1 MKKVSVENYYKGC
14 LEYEYCPDKK
24 TFIHNIENDFHLFM
38 IWEGGLEKTQQ
49 IIEEIQT
56 KFDVFFQA
64 RVNWNQDKITENISR
79 FYKIDDKDLI
89 KNHCKNKAR
98 QGSFYCLVV
107 EDKNPKYNYRQNVS
121 GPIRLVNTNNLEVK
135 RKIRSSMN
143 GNFLHSSSC
152 PEEFFEQIYLLFNS
166 ELINNIFSK
175 ELTEQ
180 VIDYNKDLVGSNGW
194 SSLEEYF
201 NVLNKCSDYL
211 IQRSYHNTKNVLESQ
226 VYGKGYKINDKDIDL
241 ICSSIDDMLY
251 ASNSYLKKFD
261 GIDVYYTNISKT
273 EIRIDIENCLY
284 DPTWIKNSL
293 KRKEMYEGMFYVAQ
307 PYDYFFLLI
316 YHESIIKS
324 TIKEHHKAMLTSIAN
339 NYDFD
344 FFSQNTLNNDELKAK
359 LLCGYLTANGYKIY
373 KPTIKERKGHYT
385 LNNNVIKY
393 MDSNLFTFRANSLQE
408 LYRKIVPK
416 GARKLIPT
424 SLKKFIRKII

>member
-1 MKKVSVENYYKGC
+1 MNRISVDNYYKGC

-24 TFIHNIENDFHLFM
+24 TFIHNIEKDFHLFM
-38 IWEGGLEKTQQ
+38 IWEGGLENTQK
-49 IIEEIQT
+49 IIAEIQT

-64 RVNWNQDKITENISR
+64 RISWSQDKITENISR
-79 FYKIDDKDLI
+79 FYKINDKDLI

-107 EDKNPKYNYRQNVS
+107 EDKKPKYNYRQNVS

-152 PEEFFEQIYLLFNS
+152 PEEFFEQIYLLFDS

-175 ELTEQ
+175 VLAEQ

-211 IQRSYHNTKNVLESQ
+211 IQRSYHNIKGLFDKNQ
-226 VYGKGYKINDKDIDL
+226 YGVGYENNDKDIDL
-241 ICSSIDDMLY
+241 ICSDYSDLAY
-251 ASNSYLKKFD
+251 ASNFRQKNHNGFFCDYIKINGGSL
-261 GIDVYYTNISKT
+261 
-273 EIRIDIENCLY
+273 RIDTENCIY
-284 DPTWIKNSL
+284 DPAWIPNVL
-293 KRKEMYEGMFYVAQ
+293 KRKKMYEGMFYVAQ
-307 PYDYFFLLI
+307 PYDYFFLLL

-324 TIKEHHKAMLTSIAN
+324 TIKEHHKAMLTSIAD

-344 FFSQNTLNNDELKAK
+344 FFSQSTLNDDELKAK
-359 LLCGYLTANGYKIY
+359 LLTGYLMANKYKVY
-373 KPTIKERKGHYT
+373 KPTVQEKRDHYSI
-385 LNNNVIKY
+385 NSNVIKY
-393 MDSNLFTFRANSLQE
+393 MDSSLFAFRANSLQE
-408 LYRKIVPK
+408 IYRKIVPA
-416 GARKLIPT
+416 GARKFIPL
-424 SLKKFIRKII
+424 SLKKLIRKII